1 VRRSSSSRAPRSERP
16 VGAIVLGLLAGF
28 AVVFYSALFL
38 GDSAW
43 PAYTRCN
50 PAPPGVQCTFHA
62 FWGFDPTLFL
72 VATVAGLAIGVL
84 LLVLTYF
91 LNVYPRRHRLLGL
104 LLLIGAAASMIAYGG
119 AIVGTILGLGS
130 GVMALRF
137 RPRGAD
143 SVSEWSGAYPA
154 GAPPPQPPPKAL
166 VDRRPV
172 TRWDEPLINPR
183 SVASSAGRPEPSP
196 SIARSSPPAAPQPAA
211 ALPAPSSVSR
221 PPLSVIATPTRI
233 GPLRNFNVA
242 STRRPLDVARATTEA
257 TRSSAPGRA
266 ASAPAGSTPAAT
278 GQTTLPARDTD
289 LSAPPFSVIPDA
301 TTRPVLPSAGPALR
315 GSVQPAT
322 PSIAQAP
329 TTPRRTQA
337 WMCSKCRLVN
347 APWSEACTR
356 CHTLAPPLQ

>member
-1 VRRSSSSRAPRSERP
+1 VRRSSSSRAPRSDRP
-16 VGAIVLGLLAGF
+16 VGAIVLGLLAGI
-28 AVVFYSALFL
+28 AVTFYSALFL

-50 PAPPGVQCTFHA
+50 PTPPGAQCTFHA
-62 FWGFDPTLFL
+62 FWGFDPNLFL
-72 VATVAGLAIGVL
+72 AATVAGLAIGVL

-91 LNVYPRRHRLLGL
+91 LSVNARRHRLLGL
-104 LLLIGAAASMIAYGG
+104 LLIVAALASLIAYGG

-183 SVASSAGRPEPSP
+183 SVPSSAGRPEPSP
-196 SIARSSPPAAPQPAA
+196 SIARSGSPAAPQPAA
-211 ALPAPSSVSR
+211 AGPPPSSVTR
-221 PPLSVIATPTRI
+221 PPLAVIGTPSRI
-233 GPLRNFNVA
+233 GPLRSFNVA

-257 TRSSAPGRA
+257 TRSSASGRA
-266 ASAPAGSTPAAT
+266 ASAPAGGTLAAT
-278 GQTTLPARDTD
+278 DPATLPPRDAD
-289 LSAPPFSVIPDA
+289 LSLPPFSVTPDA
-301 TTRPVLPSAGPALR
+301 TSRPVLPSARATLR
-315 GSVQPAT
+315 DSGQPAT
-322 PSIAQAP
+322 PSIAQSP
-329 TTPRRTQA
+329 TPPRRTQA